1 MAETPFLMATPPS
14 SRTRTTKPRLA
25 ITCGD
30 PAGVGPEL
38 VAEWACKHRSGA
50 RHVTLLG
57 PESWLVGLKGRC
69 DAQLVAVGDESFRAS
84 PGKPTLAGA
93 RIALA
98 AMEVAAQGCVDGD
111 FDAVVT
117 GPVSKEWLAKVSPGF
132 VGQTEFFAERWGG
145 EPTMMFAGGRLRMAL
160 ATWHVPLRAVPR
172 ELTPERLERAV
183 RRADWLCRAEGIA
196 VPRIA
201 VCGLNPHAGEHGL
214 LGEEE
219 ERWMKAL
226 LRRLRRSLPGVS
238 EPLPGDTV
246 FMRALK
252 GEFDA
257 TVAVYHD
264 QGLAPLKAVDFDR
277 SVNITLGLPH
287 IRTSP
292 DHGTAFAI
300 AGQGKADGGS
310 LAAAIRMAERL
321 ARAQLRLGRPC

>member
-1 MAETPFLMATPPS
+1 MDTPPS
-14 SRTRTTKPRLA
+14 PRPRSAKPRLA

-38 VAEWACKHRSGA
+38 VAEWACRQPG
-50 RHVTLLG
+50 RIGHVTLLG
-57 PESWLVGLKGRC
+57 PESWLAGLKGRC
-69 DAQLVAVGDESFRAS
+69 GAQLVAVGDETFRAR
-84 PGKPTLAGA
+84 PGKPTVAGA
-93 RIALA
+93 RLALA

-145 EPTMMFAGGRLRMAL
+145 EPTMMFAGGKLRMAL
-160 ATWHVPLRAVPR
+160 ATWHVPLKAVAR
-172 ELTPERLERAV
+172 ELTPARLERAV

-196 VPRIA
+196 APRIA

-219 ERWMKAL
+219 EKWMKAL
-226 LRRLRRSLPGVS
+226 LRKLRRSVPGVS

-257 TVAVYHD
+257 TVAAYHD

-277 SVNITLGLPH
+277 SVNITLGLAH

-292 DHGTAFAI
+292 DHGTAFGI
-300 AGQGKADGGS
+300 AGRGEADGGS
-310 LAAAIRMAERL
+310 LEAAIQMAERL
-321 ARAQLRLGRPC
+321 ARAQVRLGRPPQV

>member
-1 MAETPFLMATPPS
+1 M
-14 SRTRTTKPRLA
+14 KPRLA

-30 PAGVGPEL
+30 PAGVGPEI
-38 VAEWACKHRSGA
+38 VARWVLERPRSTG
-50 RHVTLLG
+50 HVTVLG
-57 PESWLVGLKGRC
+57 PESWLAGLHGRSN
-69 DAQLVAVGDESFRAS
+69 AQLVAVGDEKFCAK
-84 PGKPTLAGA
+84 PGKATVAGA
-93 RIALA
+93 RVALA
-98 AMEVAAQGCVDGD
+98 AMEVAAQGCTDGE

-132 VGQTEFFAERWGG
+132 VGQTEFFAARWGG
-145 EPTMMFAGGRLRMAL
+145 EPTMAFAGGKLRVAL
-160 ATWHVPLRAVPR
+160 ATWHVPLKTVSR

-196 VPRIA
+196 RPRIA
-201 VCGLNPHAGEHGL
+201 VCGINPHAGEHGL
-214 LGEEE
+214 LGDEE
-219 ERWMKAL
+219 ERWMNAT
-226 LRRLRRSLPGVS
+226 LRRLRRSVPGVS
-238 EPLPGDTV
+238 EPLPSDTV

-277 SVNITLGLPH
+277 SVNISLGLPH

-292 DHGTAFAI
+292 DHGTAYGI

-310 LAAAIRMAERL
+310 FAAAVRMAERL
-321 ARAQLRLGRPC
+321 ARAQARLGRPD